1 MTTNAMK
8 KQRSVYSLLMFLMA
22 PPRSLRSRG
31 LNLSNCFQCRVCA
44 RRVAALW
51 CASHCF
57 QVSEKAFLF
66 EQTGAGLLCGGFA
79 DVALVFCQHNHILV
93 LQVWNETHLQQREA
107 SLSWEV
113 ILLSHSSQRTE
124 QAVQQSEENTNTF
137 LKLVSPPSTSCV
149 NWVSHFFV
157 SQWPTTPSDMY
168 KTPFIFL
175 WIKFRFTLTFSA
187 DDPGIIWSIITILEA
202 VPRSSVFPTLWLV
215 NLMTEFFINVVYC
228 WE

>member
-31 LNLSNCFQCRVCA
+31 LNLSNCFQCRVCVCVCA

-66 EQTGAGLLCGGFA
+66 EQTGAGLLCGGFCWCG
-79 DVALVFCQHNHILV
+79 VSALPAQPHPGPAGSKRDSPAAGWSQLIVG
-93 LQVWNETHLQQREA
+93 
-107 SLSWEV
+107 V

-124 QAVQQSEENTNTF
+124 RAVQQSEENTNTF
-137 LKLVSPPSTSCV
+137 LKLVSPPSTSCA

-157 SQWPTTPSDMY
+157 SQWPTTPTYMY

-175 WIKFRFTLTFSA
+175 CIKFHFTLTL
-187 DDPGIIWSIITILEA
+187 ILE
-202 VPRSSVFPTLWLV
+202 
-215 NLMTEFFINVVYC
+215 
-228 WE
+228 

>member
-31 LNLSNCFQCRVCA
+31 LNLSNCFQCRVCVCA
-44 RRVAALW
+44 VWQRSGVRHTAFKWVKRRSSLSKRGQACCVEA
-51 CASHCF
+51 
-57 QVSEKAFLF
+57 
-66 EQTGAGLLCGGFA
+66 FA
-79 DVALVFCQHNHILV
+79 DVALVLCQHNHILV
-93 LQVWNETHLQQREA
+93 RQARNKTHLQRREA

-124 QAVQQSEENTNTF
+124 RAVQQSEENTNTF

-149 NWVSHFFV
+149 SWVSHFFV
-157 SQWPTTPSDMY
+157 SQWPTTPTDMY

-175 WIKFRFTLTFSA
+175 CIKFHFTLTL
-187 DDPGIIWSIITILEA
+187 ILE
-202 VPRSSVFPTLWLV
+202 
-215 NLMTEFFINVVYC
+215 
-228 WE
+228 